1 METSNVRNILSTPSY
16 SSLFEYASEIVRN
29 YIETEKE
36 INIGNL
42 ENLFGDESWFSNF
55 FNCNLKQILKPEV
68 RAVLEKRLE
77 QGEPYNT
84 QLARVDALYST
95 VCMAVGGD
103 VVEQMIKNLSFSII
117 GSKVKGRNETED
129 FLMSHPVLLISA
141 LGNIYFGKERM
152 LFRQRR
158 GWQKSNT
165 AHTGG

>member
-117 GSKVKGRNETED
+117 
-129 FLMSHPVLLISA
+129 
-141 LGNIYFGKERM
+141 YF
-152 LFRQRR
+152 
-158 GWQKSNT
+158 
-165 AHTGG
+165 